1 MPWPTYTLY
10 QYAKILCHS
19 ANRLLLPV
27 SEISCIAAA
36 YNSHQLAAAYTASS
50 GLPCSSILWCSFCFP
65 LHARWHHNS
74 LSTYYGLY
82 WPLLYIG
89 IVFLHCIC
97 TACCFIYPP
106 PYLICEQS
114 YSLYSSPYLLCWS
127 LLTFSVILLWPSM
140 HWAPSKFLLLRQ
152 CNSVYSSLDVIEF
165 SCRYCHISVSYLRP
179 WCSWPLHFTPAA
191 VPELCMS
198 IDIVIARNILHG
210 CLVCGVFCYRYMS
223 SQLNNRSH
231 SHPFNCWYCCCWLP
245 QLSDPNDPMKM
256 EIFYPVL
263 IWNTAIWSIMDFLF
277 SCLMH
282 AHESIVENIFL
293 SFCGKLQV
301 GWDESIVVSCLAFYI
316 FA

>member
-1 MPWPTYTLY
+1 MLRSYVILPIASCCQSLKYPALQLPTTRINWLQLTLQALVCLAAPY
-10 QYAKILCHS
+10 CVL
-19 ANRLLLPV
+19 RLLP
-27 SEISCIAAA
+27 A
-36 YNSHQLAAAYTASS
+36 
-50 GLPCSSILWCSFCFP
+50 PCSLASQFP
-65 LHARWHHNS
+65 LY
-74 LSTYYGLY
+74 LLCLY

-89 IVFLHCIC
+89 VVFLHCIC

-127 LLTFSVILLWPSM
+127 LLTFSVILFWPSM

-210 CLVCGVFCYRYMS
+210 CLVCGVFCYHYMS
-223 SQLNNRSH
+223 SPQLSNRSH

-245 QLSDPNDPMKM
+245 QISDSNDPMKM